1 MRKIQK
7 NKMLAKSEIK
17 YFLNLAKLGDL
28 IKSKPPL
35 GGLRFNSPGLTPP
48 WGGDSVRLSGGDNGF
63 NRVQATKGD
72 GHESG

>member
-1 MRKIQK
+1 MRKSPK
-7 NKMLAKSEIK
+7 NNNLAKPEIK

-48 WGGDSVRLSGGDNGF
+48 WGPRNGSTPIF
-63 NRVQATKGD
+63 GCSYPA
-72 GHESG
+72 